1 MLPRRNLSLRADAPA
16 ICEAETASD
25 SWQAVRPFSRAL
37 ARQQGMSMIETVMA
51 LTLFLTSWCRP
62 VGMLTS
68 ATAAGTF
75 ARQRTVAQQAALN
88 QTSRSGRGCHDPDR
102 PRQRQPP
109 GTVVATTSIN
119 TGGLIA
125 TATTTISYVN
135 DPGPLSWNSSHANY
149 KKVVV
154 TVLRTR
160 DSRQLAQ
167 EATYVAPPIKASESN
182 AVINAQV
189 VDYGNNTAV
198 QNVPVALSTGPSAP
212 RNDTTRTHR
221 AASRSRGL
229 TRTRRAGRRRTT
241 TSA

>member
-1 MLPRRNLSLRADAPA
+1 
-16 ICEAETASD
+16 
-25 SWQAVRPFSRAL
+25 
-37 ARQQGMSMIETVMA
+37 MIETVMA
-51 LTLFLTSWCRP
+51 LTLFLIVGAAL

-68 ATAAGTF
+68 ATAAGTL

-88 QTSRSGRGCHDPDR
+88 QIESIRSMSYDSIGLVNGN
-102 PRQRQPP
+102 PP
-109 GTVVATTSIN
+109 GTVAATTSIN

-135 DPGPLSWNSSHANY
+135 DPGPLSYTSHANY

-154 TVLRTR
+154 TVVRTR

-198 QNVPVALSTGPSAP
+198 PNVPVALSTGPSAP
-212 RNDTTRTHR
+212 RNDTTD
-221 AASRSRGL
+221 ASGSGMGP
-229 TRTRRAGRRRTT
+229 ACGYP
-241 TSA
+241 SCYG